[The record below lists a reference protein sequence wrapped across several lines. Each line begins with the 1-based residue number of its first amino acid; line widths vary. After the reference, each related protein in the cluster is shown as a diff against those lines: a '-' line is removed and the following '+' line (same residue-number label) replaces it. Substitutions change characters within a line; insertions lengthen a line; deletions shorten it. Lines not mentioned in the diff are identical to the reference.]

1 MENKPDPYAW
11 ADGLIRLAND
21 VAVDVTSLTIS
32 DITETLRNTAAV
44 LADLADEYYSLR
56 TDNEVFLEVAGT
68 KIDITPYIPEGMY
81 QEFVKSYVIKAVQEY
96 LNEASV

>member
-1 MENKPDPYAW
+1 MEERPDPYAW

-32 DITETLRNTAAV
+32 DITETLRNTAKV
-44 LADLADEYYSLR
+44 IADLADGYHSLR
-56 TDNEVFLEVAGT
+56 TNHEVVLEIAGERL
-68 KIDITPYIPEGMY
+68 DITPYIPEGMY